1 MNEKR
6 KIFATIEARMTSTRL
21 PGKVL
26 MEVLGKPMLELMI
39 ERLRR
44 IPELDG
50 VILCTT
56 VNKTDNKVADL
67 AERLGV
73 NCHRGSEED
82 VMLRVLDGA
91 KAYGAD
97 IIVETTGDCP
107 LIDPDISGQVLRTY
121 LFGSWDFVANNTLR
135 SYPIGMDTRVFS
147 TATLADAASRTDAPY
162 DHEHVS
168 TFMPNHPE
176 LYSCL
181 NLAAPTPFHDPEL
194 RLTLDTPEDFRVI
207 SAIFE
212 ELYPQNPDFRLA
224 EMLDLLRRRPELR
237 AISAHVQQK
246 KI

>member
-1 MNEKR
+1 MKPR
-6 KIFATIEARMTSTRL
+6 IFATIEARMTSTRL

-26 MEVLGKPMLELMI
+26 MEAIGKSMLELMI

-56 VNKTDNKVADL
+56 VNKADNKVADL
-67 AERLGV
+67 ADSLGIH
-73 NCHRGSEED
+73 CHRGSEED
-82 VMLRVLDGA
+82 VMLRVLEGA
-91 KAYGAD
+91 KAHGAD
-97 IIVETTGDCP
+97 IIVQTTGDCP
-107 LIDPDISGQVLRTY
+107 LIDPEISGQVLRTY
-121 LFGSWDFVANNTLR
+121 LAGGWDFVANNTLR

-147 TATLADAASRTDAPY
+147 TATLADAASRTNSSY

-168 TFMPNHPE
+168 TFMPNNPE
-176 LYSCL
+176 IYRCM
-181 NLAAPTPFHDPEL
+181 NLSAPAVFHDPEL

-212 ELYPQNPDFRLA
+212 ELYPRNPDFRLA
-224 EMLDLLRRRPELR
+224 EMFDLLRHRPELR

-246 KI
+246 NV